1 MTRLLILCL
10 CCIPAALFSQQKMEF
25 GAFAGFANYQ
35 GDLVQNPIALSE
47 TKLSY
52 GGFLRYHLKNNK
64 VKLRGNF
71 LYGFISGSDA
81 NNADIGLKERGWSFE
96 SNILEASFVGEYHP
110 FGKSRVGNT
119 GIFAH
124 QISPY
129 VGLGFGM
136 ATFTPE
142 VIVSNSADNDLFP
155 EQGEK
160 SMSAS
165 IPMLVGV
172 RADLFENF
180 SLGAEIGWRATFN
193 DYLDGV
199 SKNGNPNKNDWY
211 VMAGLTASF
220 FFGHSQA
227 DFNLAPK

>member
-1 MTRLLILCL
+1 MSRLTLFFI
-10 CCIPAALFSQQKMEF
+10 CCMPAALFSQQKMEF
-25 GAFAGFANYQ
+25 GFFGGFANYQ
-35 GDLVQNPIALSE
+35 GDLVQDPIALSE

-52 GGFLRYHLKNNK
+52 GGFMRYHLKNK

-81 NNADIGLKERGWSFE
+81 NNADNGLKSRGWSFQ

-129 VGLGFGM
+129 VGLGIGM
-136 ATFTPE
+136 ATFTPA
-142 VIVSNSADNDLFP
+142 VKVTNSADNDLFP
-155 EQGEK
+155 EQYEK
-160 SMSAS
+160 TMSAS
-165 IPMLVGV
+165 IPILVGV
-172 RADLFENF
+172 RADLLENF
-180 SLGAEIGWRATFN
+180 SFGAEIGWRATFN

-199 SKNGNPNKNDWY
+199 SKNGNPHKNDWY
-211 VMAGLTASF
+211 VMAGVTASF